1 VLQVNKIWMVYCLI
15 AMASCTPNPAPLPE
29 YRMCGEVSTDAIDSF
44 YAEIILYRELQNR
57 RMYLDRAPGSPLDS
71 FRFARLL
78 FDEHQVMIT
87 ETADPRVFSMSFY
100 NNEGFSFLGTDAGR
114 IAALEFVEQVASF
127 QNTWELSGPR
137 ESCSSAQYWP
147 G

>member
-1 VLQVNKIWMVYCLI
+1 
-15 AMASCTPNPAPLPE
+15 MALAACDPNPEASPE
-29 YRMCGEVSTDAIDSF
+29 FRFCGEVSLGATQAF
-44 YAEIILYRELQNR
+44 YDEVSAYSGLQNR
-57 RMYLDRAPGSPLDS
+57 RVYLSRAPGSPFDS
-71 FRFARLL
+71 FRFARVL

-87 ETADPRVFSMSFY
+87 ETADPRVFSVFFY

-114 IAALEFVEQVASF
+114 TAALGFVEQVASF